1 MPWLRSGI
9 ATVLSV
15 AASGGLSAGL
25 AQSTQAQLSRRPA
38 EHPASISS
46 APALLLPIA
55 LAYDKAG
62 NLFFADAR
70 RHQVFELTLAGT
82 WAVIAGTGEQGF
94 AGDGGPAEAALLNGP
109 RGLAVAADGTLY
121 IADSGNQRV
130 RAVANGTITTIAGT
144 GERGMSGD
152 GTALQ
157 AALRDPTAMT
167 LDGSGNLL
175 LCDTG
180 NHRVR
185 RIAGATITTVA
196 GDGIQGFS
204 GDGAAGTAA
213 ELDTPLGVAVS
224 ADGTVLIA
232 DTHNHRIRTLT
243 TDGTIGTFAG
253 TSVRGF
259 AGDGGP
265 ATAASLNLPYGVA
278 ARSDGSAL
286 IADTG
291 NQVLRSVSSQGII
304 STLVGEGVQGNSTEA
319 TARLTAALNSPR
331 AVSVQR
337 QGQPVLTDSRNG
349 VVRELANDDAL
360 YTLALLASTRIS
372 TVALSTG
379 STAVYGQGMAAVTV
393 SGSAATPQGTV
404 ALLDKGSSLGS
415 SLGSSPGSSPG
426 SPLGSLQLE
435 AGRGSFSLAE
445 LAVGTHVLT
454 ASYAGDGL
462 NGSAT
467 SADAALSVSAAPATA
482 LATAATTV
490 YGAPLPSLSGT
501 LTGILPRD
509 RGTVNAVFTSQASPL
524 SPVGAYPITAALE
537 GQGSTNY
544 VLSLGAGSGSLT
556 ISPAATLTTLSPLTA
571 AYAGLP
577 VLLSAR
583 VASATSGSPSGP
595 VDFLEDARVI
605 GAAQLVNGVASTS
618 LLAASAGAHTYG
630 ARYSG
635 DTNFLSS
642 ASTSTSLT
650 VAATPDFA
658 LSVASPAQSVQG
670 GSTAVFTVNVSPQNG
685 PFTGAV
691 ALSVTGLP
699 PGAKAS
705 FSPVSVIPGASMAS
719 VSLSIQTVARTG
731 ALEDRLPVQMALAFG
746 FGAGIWWLPR
756 RRGGDSRRSYRR
768 VLLLMLLL
776 PAVAGVGCGTR
787 TTGSSVSG
795 GAAQTYSL
803 TVQGTGTNLAGAA
816 ASHSSSATL
825 TVY

>member
-9 ATVLSV
+9 ATILSI
-15 AASGGLSAGL
+15 AASAGL
-25 AQSTQAQLSRRPA
+25 CAGFAQSTQAQLSRRPA

-94 AGDGGPAEAALLNGP
+94 AGDGGPATAALLNRP

-130 RAVANGTITTIAGT
+130 RAVAHGTITTIAGT

-157 AALRDPTAMT
+157 ATLRDPTAMT

-180 NHRVR
+180 NHRVK

-196 GDGIQGFS
+196 GNGVQGFS
-204 GDGAAGTAA
+204 GDGGAGTAA

-232 DTHNHRIRTLT
+232 DTHNHRIRSLT

-278 ARSDGSAL
+278 TRSDGSVL
-286 IADTG
+286 IADAG

-304 STLVGEGVQGNSTEA
+304 STLAGEGVQGNSTEA

-379 STAVYGQGMAAVTV
+379 SKAVYGQGMAAVTV

-404 ALLDKGSSLGS
+404 ALLDNGS

-467 SADAALSVSAAPATA
+467 SADAVLSVIAAPATA
-482 LATAATTV
+482 MATAATAV

-509 RGTVNAVFTSQASPL
+509 RGTVSAVFRSQASPL

-595 VDFLEDARVI
+595 VEFLEDARVI

-658 LSVASPAQSVQG
+658 LSVAFPAQSVQG

-685 PFTGAV
+685 PFTGVV

-705 FSPVSVIPGASMAS
+705 FSPVSVIPGASTAS

-746 FGAGIWWLPR
+746 FAAGIWWLPR
-756 RRGGDSRRSYRR
+756 RRGGDPRRSYRR
-768 VLLLMLLL
+768 LLLLMLLL
-776 PAVAGVGCGTR
+776 PVVAGVGCGTR

-795 GAAQTYSL
+795 SAAQTYSL
-803 TVQGTGTNLAGAA
+803 TAQGTGTNLAGAVV
-816 ASHSSSATL
+816 SHSSTATL